1 MRTVTRR
8 CIQNEEDGTHHGDRR
23 LANSL
28 TKKKSPMG
36 QTEDAAHSGMGTD
49 RQTGIFAGD
58 AGGRELGSAEL

>member
-28 TKKKSPMG
+28 TKKAPWGRQRMLPIQEWG
-36 QTEDAAHSGMGTD
+36 QTD
-49 RQTGIFAGD
+49 RQAYLQET
-58 AGGRELGSAEL
+58 REGVN

>member
-28 TKKKSPMG
+28 TKKSPMG
-36 QTEDAAHSGMGTD
+36 QREDAAHSGMGTD

>member
-28 TKKKSPMG
+28 RKKSPMG